1 MEPKSTARLGYI
13 VCTEPS
19 NVHFFPTSGG
29 EIIRWRKLGR
39 TGQHHDGVFQ
49 QNSIGKSRE
58 EHKRV
63 ETTTR
68 DEEKTRRKEEKHLS
82 ESAELNRAITR
93 FKEIT
98 TSIASKYSEQSTV

>member
-1 MEPKSTARLGYI
+1 MIQIEK
-13 VCTEPS
+13 V
-19 NVHFFPTSGG
+19 
-29 EIIRWRKLGR
+29 GR

-68 DEEKTRRKEEKHLS
+68 DEEKTRRKEE
-82 ESAELNRAITR
+82 R
-93 FKEIT
+93 
-98 TSIASKYSEQSTV
+98 SI